1 MYHACVCGRILL
13 HVLHPLYPP
22 IHHYQYRHNHLNPH
36 ISKAAWTDL
45 EDRTILEAHQR
56 LGNRWAEIAKEL
68 PGRTDNA
75 IKNHWNSSMKR
86 KVDKFLQERH
96 SKSGIP
102 PKTPDNRL
110 NIDHDIDV
118 SRVFRFFVLPSC
130 LALSC
135 SFPCAHIL
143 IISKSLIFPFIPI
156 LSHLICYILN
166 CSHILRRLWQ
176 QCEAATLGNL
186 A

>member
-1 MYHACVCGRILL
+1 MKESMMFLPPMLAMLHILSGLLLSFSCTGFRVSSGCVWVVPGCMTLCVYHPSSLPPP
-13 HVLHPLYPP
+13 PLTLAN
-22 IHHYQYRHNHLNPH
+22 RHNHLNPH

-96 SKSGIP
+96 AKSGIL

-118 SRVFRFFVLPSC
+118 SGVFYFLLPWS
-130 LALSC
+130 
-135 SFPCAHIL
+135 
-143 IISKSLIFPFIPI
+143 
-156 LSHLICYILN
+156 
-166 CSHILRRLWQ
+166 
-176 QCEAATLGNL
+176 
-186 A
+186 